1 MATLKWKTCKTA
13 AQAKDLIDTGVL
25 LKWRELQQVRKA
37 VPETEHEEI
46 MRHLAVRLAERAANR
61 LSFEIA
67 LETMLVWLANATDEK
82 MLNLFL
88 DSLFLQPNWA
98 ETCRAIAEIGLTTE
112 VAENEHNEEIFA
124 MAVVLTCEIGITI
137 RDFMNSGTA
146 DQATC
151 SPLLDHIATYLQSV
165 SNSSS
170 TCIRLSLLHYFG
182 ISEQHLENKIS
193 FNRVMGRFGHTVLD
207 NLFSLLFNKKS
218 EAVALQY
225 LQENLP
231 FVLFADSHSQRVL
244 HETSKYFMLKNPERF
259 ALFLQTFSEHLMG
272 LPNEYDKGRKM
283 FVQHLGLLLKVASDV
298 NHKQLAKDILTA
310 ISKFDS
316 ASGRDEVLK
325 AFTDQIGSI
334 RRSFKDLLQ
343 QVKVAMESNQSVE
356 SISQLRSSKRG
367 RKPSFSR
374 VDRVATINQV
384 AYLANQEIVAKA
396 G

>member
-1 MATLKWKTCKTA
+1 MATLKWKSCKTS

-25 LKWRELQQVRKA
+25 LKWKELALVRKNIPA
-37 VPETEHEEI
+37 EEHDEV
-46 MRHLAVRLAERAANR
+46 MKHLALRLAERAASR
-61 LSFEIA
+61 LSFELA

-82 MLNLFL
+82 LLNLFL
-88 DSLFLQPNWA
+88 DALFLQPNWA
-98 ETCRAIAEIGLTTE
+98 ETCRAIAEVGLTSE
-112 VAENEHNEEIFA
+112 VAENEHNEDIFS

-137 RDFMNSGTA
+137 RDFQNSGTA
-146 DQATC
+146 DTATC
-151 SPLLDHIATYLQSV
+151 GPLLEHLATYLQSV

-182 ISEQHLENKIS
+182 VSEQHLENKIS

-259 ALFLQTFSEHLMG
+259 ALFLQTFSEHLMEM
-272 LPNEYDKGRKM
+272 PVEYDKARKM

-298 NHKQLAKDILTA
+298 NHKQLAKDVLTA
-310 ISKFDS
+310 LSKFD
-316 ASGRDEVLK
+316 AESGRDDVLK
-325 AFTDQIGSI
+325 SYTDQLGTI

-343 QVKVAMESNQSVE
+343 QVRAAMEANQSVE

-384 AYLANQEIVAKA
+384 AYLANQEMIAKA